1 MNPPGAILVAIDFS
15 LPSRHAAD
23 RAARLARET
32 FMPLTL
38 MHALSSRVV
47 DELRHWLGTGHQA
60 EQRLI
65 AETGQQLRQLADE
78 LAATQQ
84 VAVQCCLATGPV
96 LDVISQEGEAV
107 NAGLL
112 VLGARGA
119 GFLRR
124 LVLGTTSERLLRRST
139 RPMLVVKQMPREPY
153 RHALVALDFSPGSA
167 QSIAL
172 ARWVAPQARLL
183 LLNAFEV
190 PFKGRLQFAGVDP
203 PAIEHYRQQARRKAR
218 QQLDTLALQA
228 GLQPAQWDACVVE
241 GEAWQCIVE
250 QEQAHDC
257 DLVVVGK
264 HGQSAAEE
272 LLLGSVTKS
281 VLAEGSCD
289 VLVSMTRAD

>member
-1 MNPPGAILVAIDFS
+1 MNPRRSILVATNFS
-15 LPSRHAAD
+15 APSRHAAD
-23 RAARLARET
+23 RASRLARET
-32 FMPLTL
+32 GLPLTL
-38 MHALSSRVV
+38 MHTLSSRVL
-47 DELRHWLGTGHQA
+47 DELRHWLDTGHQA

-65 AETGQQLRQLADE
+65 AETGQRLQQLADA
-78 LAATQQ
+78 LAAAQQ

-96 LDVISQEGEAV
+96 LDVISQKAEAV
-107 NAGLL
+107 DAGLL

-124 LVLGTTSERLLRRST
+124 LVLGSTSERLLRRST
-139 RPMLVVKQMPREPY
+139 RPLLVVKQMLREPY
-153 RHALVALDFSPGSA
+153 RSALVALDFSPWSA
-167 QSIAL
+167 QAIAL
-172 ARWVAPQARLL
+172 VRCVAPQARVL

-190 PFKGRLQFAGVDP
+190 PFEGRLQLTGVDTR
-203 PAIEHYRQQARRKAR
+203 AIEHYRQQARGKAR
-218 QQLDTLALQA
+218 QQLDTLAQQA

-250 QEQAHDC
+250 QEPPHDC
-257 DLVVVGK
+257 DLGVVGK

-289 VLVSMTRAD
+289 VLVSMARAN

>member
-1 MNPPGAILVAIDFS
+1 MNPGRSILAATDLS
-15 LPSRHAAD
+15 APSRHAAD

-32 FMPLTL
+32 GMPLTL
-38 MHALSSRVV
+38 MHALSSRVL
-47 DELRHWLGTGHQA
+47 DELRHWLGAGHQA

-65 AETGQQLRQLADE
+65 ADTGQQLQQLADE
-78 LAATQQ
+78 LSAAQQ

-96 LDVISQEGEAV
+96 LDVISHKAEAV
-107 NAGLL
+107 DAALL

-124 LVLGTTSERLLRRST
+124 LVLGATAERLLRRST
-139 RPMLVVKQMPREPY
+139 RPLLVVKHMPREPY
-153 RHALVALDFSPGSA
+153 RRALVALDFSPWSA

-172 ARWVAPQARLL
+172 ARCMAPQARLL
-183 LLNAFEV
+183 LLNAFEA
-190 PFKGRLQFAGVDP
+190 PFEGRLQLAGVDP
-203 PAIEHYRQQARRKAR
+203 PAIEHYLQQARRKAR
-218 QQLDTLALQA
+218 RQLDTLAQQA
-228 GLQPAQWDACVVE
+228 GLQPAQWDACVVK

-281 VLAEGSCD
+281 VLAEGGCD
-289 VLVSMTRAD
+289 VLVSMAHAD

>member
-1 MNPPGAILVAIDFS
+1 MNPPRPILVATDFS
-15 LPSRHAAD
+15 APSRHAAD

-32 FMPLTL
+32 GLPLTL
-38 MHALSSRVV
+38 MHALSSRVL

-65 AETGQQLRQLADE
+65 AETGQQLQQLADA
-78 LAATQQ
+78 LAAAQQ

-96 LDVISQEGEAV
+96 LDVISQKADAV
-107 NAGLL
+107 DAGLL

-124 LVLGTTSERLLRRST
+124 LVLGSTSERLLRRST
-139 RPMLVVKQMPREPY
+139 RPLLVVKQMPREPY
-153 RHALVALDFSPGSA
+153 RRALVALDFSPWSA

-172 ARWVAPQARLL
+172 VRCVAPQGRLL
-183 LLNAFEV
+183 LLTAFEV
-190 PFKGRLQFAGVDP
+190 PFEGRLQLAGVATP
-203 PAIEHYRQQARRKAR
+203 TIEHYRQQAREKAR
-218 QQLDTLALQA
+218 QQLDTLAQQA

-257 DLVVVGK
+257 DLVV
-264 HGQSAAEE
+264 
-272 LLLGSVTKS
+272 
-281 VLAEGSCD
+281 
-289 VLVSMTRAD
+289 SMARAN